1 MFTKVNVS
9 LAHLVSL
16 ECVVA
21 ITSGRSGGLLVGGQ
35 ELADANSIVGIQV
48 ALTITFSKCPRSF
61 HFQNVLSSFFQ
72 EIGNIGVCS
81 PRHPGRRDGYSRHY
95 PDIFRC

>member
-1 MFTKVNVS
+1 MFTKMNVS

-35 ELADANSIVGIQV
+35 ELAHANSIVGIQV
-48 ALTITFSKCPRSF
+48 ALTNTKL
-61 HFQNVLSSFFQ
+61 QNVPAVF
-72 EIGNIGVCS
+72 
-81 PRHPGRRDGYSRHY
+81 
-95 PDIFRC
+95 IFKM